1 VGIGTTHTGAN
12 GRERAKSRETNDRVD
27 LGCIATTRIESSGD
41 EVRKADTP
49 KTPMDRGE
57 MVAGA

>member
-1 VGIGTTHTGAN
+1 MGATHIGAE
-12 GRERAKSRETNDRVD
+12 GRGRAKSKETHDRVD

-41 EVRKADTP
+41 EVRSADAP

-57 MVAGA
+57 MVASA